1 MDHHNGLVK
10 GWQKSKASK
19 RKRVTGLNNQTK
31 GEARILETQDQETG
45 KQVSVITVDKKVIG
59 YGNVHRGGHRART
72 KTRGSLRARQKGP
85 LLVRLMPTTT
95 LNR

>member
-59 YGNVHRGGHRART
+59 YGNVHRGGHRA
-72 KTRGSLRARQKGP
+72 
-85 LLVRLMPTTT
+85 
-95 LNR
+95 